1 MLSTATDS
9 VKCRFDFLKYRYFW
23 LVISILYFAVGTAAY
38 IAKGGFS
45 YHIDFTGGAQ
55 VQITFDQPADIGSVR
70 KAISD
75 GGWKDAVIQS
85 IGTSNRNFWITV
97 STQERDTEAQISKAL
112 TTAIAGNSFR
122 IDNIQLVGAEAGKD
136 TTRNAVIAVLISLVI
151 LLLYIGLRFEFRF
164 GLGAIV
170 SLIHDI
176 LAVMVFVLLSGEPIS
191 LHVLASILAVL
202 GYSLND
208 TIVIFARIR
217 ENLVKHRGASEYD
230 IFNLSINQTL
240 RRTLLTSFATALS
253 VLAIVILG
261 GETLRGLS
269 IVMLAGII
277 VGTYSSIYIASSA
290 TLVIQAKN

>member
-1 MLSTATDS
+1 MQEQSLQY
-9 VKCRFDFLKYRYFW
+9 RFDFLKYRTAC
-23 LVISILYFAVGTAAY
+23 LVFSIAALVVGVVYYTF
-38 IAKGGFS
+38 IGGFK
-45 YHIDFTGGAQ
+45 YHIDFTGGVEMRVSFAKPMDAAALR
-55 VQITFDQPADIGSVR
+55 TAMSND
-70 KAISD
+70 
-75 GGWKDAVIQS
+75 GWKDAVIQS
-85 IGTSNRNFWITV
+85 IGVSNRNFWITV
-97 STQERDTEAQISKAL
+97 SSQERDTEAQISAAL
-112 TTAIAGNSFR
+112 ATAAPGNSFR

-164 GLGAIV
+164 GLGAII

-176 LAVMVFVLLSGEPIS
+176 LAVMVFVLLTGEPIS

-217 ENLVKHRGASEYD
+217 ENLIKHKGLSEYEV
-230 IFNLSINQTL
+230 FNLSINQTL
-240 RRTLLTSFATALS
+240 RRTLLTSAATLLA

-261 GETLRGLS
+261 GETLYGLS
-269 IVMLAGII
+269 VVMLAGII

>member
-1 MLSTATDS
+1 MS
-9 VKCRFDFLKYRYFW
+9 V
-23 LVISILYFAVGTAAY
+23 LYFAVGTAVY
-38 IAKGGFS
+38 IARGGFN

-55 VQITFDQPADIGSVR
+55 VQVTFEQPVEIGEVR
-70 KAISD
+70 RAISN

-85 IGTSNRNFWITV
+85 IGVSNRNFWITV
-97 STQERDTEAQISKAL
+97 SSQERETEAQISAAL
-112 TTAIAGNSFR
+112 ATAAPGNSFR

-136 TTRNAVIAVLISLVI
+136 TTRNAIIAVLISLVI

-164 GLGAIV
+164 GLGAII

-176 LAVMVFVLLSGEPIS
+176 LAVMVFVLLTGEPIS

-217 ENLVKHRGASEYD
+217 ENLIKHKGLSEYD
-230 IFNLSINQTL
+230 VFNLSINQTL
-240 RRTLLTSFATALS
+240 RRTLLTSVATLLA

-261 GETLRGLS
+261 GETLYGLS
-269 IVMLAGII
+269 VVMLAGII